1 MDLRKVVVGL
11 GNPGMRY
18 RATPH
23 NFGFEVVDLLAAE
36 AGEHWVTV
44 GCSAMTLVRRLG
56 DLELVLAKP
65 QTYMNLSGQAVS
77 QLLEQY
83 LVSASDLVVVCD
95 DLALPFGKIRI
106 RAQGSA
112 GGHRGLGSIIKE
124 LGHTQFTRVRLG
136 IGLETGVQDA
146 AEYVLSSID
155 GSLAEIAT
163 QMVVRGR
170 DAVKAVCLTGVKSAM
185 NLFN

>member
-1 MDLRKVVVGL
+1 MDLRKIVVGL
-11 GNPGMRY
+11 GNPGMHY

-23 NFGFEVVDLLAAE
+23 NLGFEVVDLLAAE
-36 AGEHWVTV
+36 AGEDWIKG
-44 GCSAMTLVRRLG
+44 GCRALTLVTKLG

-65 QTYMNLSGQAVS
+65 QTYMNLSGQAIS
-77 QLLEQY
+77 QLLEKY
-83 LVSASDLVVVCD
+83 LVGASDLVVVCD

-112 GGHRGLGSIIKE
+112 GGHLGLESIIE
-124 LGHTQFTRVRLG
+124 ALGHTQFTRVRLG
-136 IGLETGVQDA
+136 VGLETGVEDA

-155 GSLAEIAT
+155 GSMKEITA
-163 QMVVRGR
+163 QMVARGK
-170 DAVKAVCLTGVKSAM
+170 DAVKAVCLIGVKAAM